1 MSEFKGASREQ
12 VEQLYQESLA
22 LNQAL
27 RQQVAEQRSMIQLL
41 QEQTATHQALIQ
53 KLQNQLAKDS
63 HNSGKPPSSDG
74 LKKGRHKS
82 LPRSGQRPRGGN
94 AGSKDAP

>member
-27 RQQVAEQRSMIQLL
+27 RQQVAKQRSMIQLL

-53 KLQNQLAKDS
+53 KLQNQLAKNS
-63 HNSGKPPSSDG
+63 HNSGKPP
-74 LKKGRHKS
+74 
-82 LPRSGQRPRGGN
+82 
-94 AGSKDAP
+94 AAMV